1 MFMDVLAPH
10 RDALADVEGPTPRRF
25 YAAAHVVMLPSY
37 AEVDHSH
44 ARPCP
49 PEELEP
55 HVDWDATFA
64 LRRHLDGH
72 GLGVAEAMDTAQR
85 FELGWDLAWRL
96 IEGAGALGLREGFIA
111 GAGVDHL
118 PGDADASALVDGVVH
133 QARAI
138 QGAGGLPI
146 LLPLVALPARGLDA
160 DAYVA
165 HYAAVIDALEGPL
178 FVHWLGQ
185 MFHPGLAGYFPDDS
199 FARVMAHAPDK
210 VRGCKLSLLDAA
222 LERRV
227 RAELAPRGQVV
238 LTGDDHNFADL
249 IVEGGDTPTDTADL
263 AGRPLALGPFSHA
276 LLGVLDGVAAPA
288 GLALRALAA
297 GDAERARALLGPCEA
312 YGRHVFGAPTKHYK
326 VGLAFTSYLAG
337 RQDNWMLPLH
347 LERARDRAHLL
358 RTADLAAAAGAFE
371 DLDLARARLE
381 AFRAD

>member
-1 MFMDVLAPH
+1 MVRTVL
-10 RDALADVEGPTPRRF
+10 V
-25 YAAAHVVMLPSY
+25 AAAIVVGCSSCAGLRLPGLPGSG
-37 AEVDHSH
+37 
-44 ARPCP
+44 P
-49 PEELEP
+49 PKP
-55 HVDWDATFA
+55 FA
-64 LRRHLDGH
+64 GQSTDL
-72 GLGVAEAMDTAQR
+72 GLSDDDR
-85 FELGWDLAWRL
+85 
-96 IEGAGALGLREGFIA
+96 ALGHFLKGKVALQR
-111 GAGVDHL
+111 
-118 PGDADASALVDGVVH
+118 GD